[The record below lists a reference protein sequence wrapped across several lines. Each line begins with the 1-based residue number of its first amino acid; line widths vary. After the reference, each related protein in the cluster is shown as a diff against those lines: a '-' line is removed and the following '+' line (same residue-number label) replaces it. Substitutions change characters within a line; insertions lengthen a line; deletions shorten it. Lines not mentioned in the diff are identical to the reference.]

1 MARGPHRRGS
11 PGNVPGERQIQDPLQ
26 ERQDEIRQFFFG
38 VAVGFQDKVV
48 ITGIVAAYAGVT
60 ADVVLAGPVDV
71 LDEGQ
76 GLLFRESLL
85 PYHPR
90 DAMRQRGGDEYVQ
103 SV

>member
-11 PGNVPGERQIQDPLQ
+11 PLQ
-26 ERQDEIRQFFFG
+26 ERQDEIRQFFFS
-38 VAVGFQDKVV
+38 VAVGFQDEVV
-48 ITGIVAAYAGVT
+48 IAGIVAAYAGVT

-76 GLLFRESLL
+76 GLIFRESLL

-90 DAMRQRGGDEYVQ
+90 DTMRQRGGDEYVQ